1 MSRLQP
7 TAVIFSGFFLLGN
20 LIILWGMLLPDMAK
34 SLQMAPTISGVFFSL
49 MSAGTIVGAIIGG
62 KYVQKFHFLRLFAL
76 LAISETLLLLLLSL
90 VHSWQLLLPLILL
103 VGLTYSIMFTIGHTL
118 IARLYVTK
126 RAAMMGL
133 MDFMFSLGTLTAPLW
148 VVILYWWLEDW
159 RWPVRIIALCLLL
172 VGLYSW
178 YVAQQRPV
186 LTPGRSTGGQSLSYV
201 AVLRQPLFFIMLLV
215 MIGYGAAEW
224 GQGNWFV
231 SYAVDGLGYP
241 AESARLLLAWFTGGM
256 VVSRLGFALLLRWLQ
271 PGQLMLLLAGCA
283 LSGAV
288 LLITTQA
295 HLPVVLG
302 NLALGLGIGG
312 LFPLML
318 ATAMDLDAD
327 NGPLLSGLASIGT
340 SIGFQFAGL
349 ATGIWA
355 QHAGIAQAF
364 MLVPLA
370 CCWLLAM
377 LWLFSRMLQ
386 RRKRHNAG

>member
-1 MSRLQP
+1 MSRLHP

-34 SLQMAPTISGVFFSL
+34 SLNMAPAISGVFFSL
-49 MSAGTIVGAIIGG
+49 MSAGTIIGAIIGG

-76 LAISETLLLLLLSL
+76 LALSETVLLLLLSQ
-90 VHSWQLLLPLILL
+90 VNSWQWLLPLILL

-118 IARLYVTK
+118 IARLFANK

-148 VVILYWWLEDW
+148 VVMLYWLLDDW
-159 RWPVRIIALCLLL
+159 RWPVRIIALGLLL
-172 VGLYSW
+172 VAVYSW
-178 YVAQQRPV
+178 RVAQQQPV
-186 LTPGRSTGGQSLSYV
+186 LAASHSNNGRSLSYLT
-201 AVLRQPLFFIMLLV
+201 VLRQPLFFIMLLV

-231 SYAVDGLGYP
+231 SYAVDGMGYQ

-256 VVSRLGFALLLRWLQ
+256 VLSRLGFALLLRWLT
-271 PGQLMLLLAGCA
+271 PGQLMLLLGSCA

-288 LLITTQA
+288 LLVLTQGYWPIA
-295 HLPVVLG
+295 LG

-318 ATAMDLDAD
+318 STAMDLDAD
-327 NGPLLSGLASIGT
+327 NGPVLSGLASIGT
-340 SIGFQFAGL
+340 SVGFQFAGL

-364 MLVPLA
+364 LLVPLA
-370 CCWLLAM
+370 CGWLLAM
-377 LWLFSRMLQ
+377 LWLFSRLLQ
-386 RRKRHNAG
+386 RCKPVR

>member
-1 MSRLQP
+1 MSRLHP

-34 SLQMAPTISGVFFSL
+34 SLQMAPAISGAFFSL
-49 MSAGTIVGAIIGG
+49 MSVGTIIGAVIGG

-118 IARLYVTK
+118 IARLFANK

-148 VVILYWWLEDW
+148 VVMLYWWLDDW

-178 YVAQQRPV
+178 RVAQLQPV
-186 LTPGRSTGGQSLSYV
+186 LAPGRGNSGQSLSYL

-231 SYAVDGLGYP
+231 SYAVDGLGYQ

-256 VVSRLGFALLLRWLQ
+256 VLSRLGFALLLRWLQ
-271 PGQLMLLLAGCA
+271 PGQLMLLLGGCA
-283 LSGAV
+283 LSGAL
-288 LLITTQA
+288 LLILTQGY
-295 HLPVVLG
+295 LPVALG

-318 ATAMDLDAD
+318 STAMDLDAD
-327 NGPLLSGLASIGT
+327 NGPVLSGLASIGT

-349 ATGIWA
+349 ATGVWA

-386 RRKRHNAG
+386 RRRLV

>member
-1 MSRLQP
+1 MSRLHP

-34 SLQMAPTISGVFFSL
+34 NLQMAPAISGAFFSL
-49 MSAGTIVGAIIGG
+49 MSAGTIIGAVIGG

-118 IARLYVTK
+118 IARLFANK

-148 VVILYWWLEDW
+148 VVMLYWWLDDW

-178 YVAQQRPV
+178 WVAQLQPV
-186 LTPGRSTGGQSLSYV
+186 LAPARSNSGQSLSYV

-231 SYAVDGLGYP
+231 SYAVDGLGYQ

-256 VVSRLGFALLLRWLQ
+256 VLSRLGFALLLRWLQ
-271 PGQLMLLLAGCA
+271 PGQLMLLLGSCA
-283 LSGAV
+283 LAGA
-288 LLITTQA
+288 LLLMLTQGYV
-295 HLPVVLG
+295 PVALG

-318 ATAMDLDAD
+318 STAMDLDAD
-327 NGPLLSGLASIGT
+327 NGPVLSGLASIGT

-349 ATGIWA
+349 ATGVWA
-355 QHAGIAQAF
+355 QHSGIAQAF
-364 MLVPLA
+364 WLVPLA
-370 CCWLLAM
+370 CGWLLVM

-386 RRKRHNAG
+386 RRRLV

>member
-1 MSRLQP
+1 MSRLHP

-34 SLQMAPTISGVFFSL
+34 SLNMAPAISGVFFSL
-49 MSAGTIVGAIIGG
+49 MSAGTIIGAIIGG

-76 LAISETLLLLLLSL
+76 LALSETVLLLLLSL
-90 VHSWQLLLPLILL
+90 VNSWQWLLPLILL
-103 VGLTYSIMFTIGHTL
+103 VGLIYSIMFTIGHTL
-118 IARLYVTK
+118 IARLFANK

-148 VVILYWWLEDW
+148 VVMLYWLLDDW
-159 RWPVRIIALCLLL
+159 RWPVRIIALGLLL
-172 VGLYSW
+172 VAGYSW
-178 YVAQQRPV
+178 RVAQQQPV
-186 LTPGRSTGGQSLSYV
+186 LAVSRSNTGQSLSYLT
-201 AVLRQPLFFIMLLV
+201 VLRQPLFFIMLLV

-231 SYAVDGLGYP
+231 SYAVDGMGYQ

-256 VVSRLGFALLLRWLQ
+256 VLSRLGFALLLRWLTS
-271 PGQLMLLLAGCA
+271 GQLMLLLGSCA

-288 LLITTQA
+288 LLVLTQGYWPIA
-295 HLPVVLG
+295 LG

-318 ATAMDLDAD
+318 STAMDLDAD
-327 NGPLLSGLASIGT
+327 NGPVLSGLASIGT
-340 SIGFQFAGL
+340 SVGFQFAGL

-355 QHAGIAQAF
+355 QHSGIAQAF
-364 MLVPLA
+364 LLVPLA
-370 CCWLLAM
+370 CGWLLAM
-377 LWLFSRMLQ
+377 LWLFSLLLQ
-386 RRKRHNAG
+386 RRKPVR